1 VYTAKKIGT
10 TTFDDGQ
17 QRSQKFVAVCNFL
30 HQCFVNIGKKGRVLY
45 VKSRSFSNLPHLD
58 FLLSAPLCECVHYTI
73 ARLSRSRMRK
83 RKEPLL
89 FCCLGIGDI
98 SCDVSWKTGKIRRGN
113 KRIRSSPWAY
123 KEKSLCTQPVI
134 HSCLLRQ
141 SLFDTRPT
149 VLIIDGSNF
158 LFCIYSNMTG
168 RRRRIRA
175 TVRGE

>member
-1 VYTAKKIGT
+1 MQFPPSVFCQYWQKGKSLVCKKPFI
-10 TTFDDGQ
+10 FQ
-17 QRSQKFVAVCNFL
+17 PASSRFPFVSSFMRVCTLYNRGY
-30 HQCFVNIGKKGRVLY
+30 HAHACGKE
-45 VKSRSFSNLPHLD
+45 KSLP
-58 FLLSAPLCECVHYTI
+58 S
-73 ARLSRSRMRK
+73 
-83 RKEPLL
+83 L

-113 KRIRSSPWAY
+113 KRIKSSPWAY